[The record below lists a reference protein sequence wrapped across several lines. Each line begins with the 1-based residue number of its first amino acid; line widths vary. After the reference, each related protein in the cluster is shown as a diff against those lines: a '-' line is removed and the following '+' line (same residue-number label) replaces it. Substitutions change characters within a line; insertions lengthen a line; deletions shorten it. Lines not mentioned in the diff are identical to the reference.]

1 MAQPITVTIPH
12 KLGKAEARS
21 RIAGGFDQIKDQ
33 LGAQSGMM
41 ALTRFS
47 QLWDGDRLSFTA
59 QALGQT
65 IAGRIDVHENDVR
78 IEIDLP
84 ALLAG
89 FAEKIVGKLRKQ
101 GTLLLEKK

>member
-12 KLGKAEARS
+12 KLGKAEAKA

-33 LGAQSGMM
+33 LGVQAGIMS
-41 ALTRFS
+41 LTRFS

-65 IAGRIDVHENDVR
+65 VSGRLDVHENDVR

-84 ALLAG
+84 AILAG
-89 FAEKIVGKLRKQ
+89 VADKIAGRLRKQ
-101 GTLLLEKK
+101 GQLLLEKK

>member
-12 KLGKAEARS
+12 KLGKAEAKT
-21 RIAGGFDQIKDQ
+21 RIAGGFDQIKGQ

-65 IAGRIDVHENDVR
+65 IAGRIDVHESDVR

-89 FAEKIVGKLRKQ
+89 VADKIAGKLRKQ
-101 GTLLLEKK
+101 GQLLLEKK